1 MTTTMLVP
9 MGRDALAAFAEHA
22 IADYAHDSVQA
33 GRWPAAGAL
42 ERARAEFDRLL
53 PQGIETPGHFLYEI
67 RDEGAGVT
75 VGALWF
81 AIDAKNDPSAG
92 YLYSV
97 RVDPAFRGHGHAKAA
112 LDRLEEIALARGLT
126 SMGLHVF
133 GHNTTAQ
140 ALYRSQGY
148 WITGLVM
155 RKPLLRR
162 PST

>member
-1 MTTTMLVP
+1 MIATTLVP
-9 MGRDALAAFAEHA
+9 MGQDALAAFAEHA
-22 IADYAHDSVQA
+22 IADYARDAVQA
-33 GRWPAAGAL
+33 GRWVADSAL

-53 PQGIETPGHFLYEI
+53 PQGVETPNHFLYEI
-67 RDEGAGVT
+67 RDEAAGVA

-81 AIDAKNDPSAG
+81 AIDVKNDPSAG
-92 YLYSV
+92 YLYSI
-97 RVDPAFRGHGHAKAA
+97 RVEPAFRGRGHAKAA
-112 LDRLEEIALARGLT
+112 LDRLEAVALDKGLT

-162 PST
+162 P